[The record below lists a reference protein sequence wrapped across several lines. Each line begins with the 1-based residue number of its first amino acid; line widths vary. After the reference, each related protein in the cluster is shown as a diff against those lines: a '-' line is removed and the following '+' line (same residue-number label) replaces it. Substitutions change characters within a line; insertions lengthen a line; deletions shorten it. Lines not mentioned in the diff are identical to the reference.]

1 MTDTRPVAPA
11 RPMPRFGEFI
21 AMMAALMAMTA
32 LSVDIML
39 PALPEIRADFAL
51 ADANAQQLVI
61 TAYIVGF
68 AFGQFFHGPL
78 SDSLGRRMVLL
89 GGLAAYTI
97 ASIACFLA
105 GSFEV
110 LLLARVVQGLAN
122 AAPRIVAV
130 AIIRDIYGGR
140 RMAEVMSF
148 VMMIFIVAPVV
159 APSLGGGMMLF
170 GSWHLIFVF
179 LAVLG
184 VVNLAWM
191 AFRLPETR
199 PAENRE
205 PMSLRWVIG
214 AFGQAISNRQ
224 TLGYTLATGIV
235 FGSLMGYINSAQQ
248 VFVEIY
254 GLGALF
260 PIVFGACAI
269 ALAVASFVN
278 SRLVGRLGMRRVSH
292 TAVIGFLVSGVIHA
306 ALALTVGVPLW
317 LFVGLLSVSLFCFG
331 LMMPNFNSLAME
343 PMGRIAGTASSFV
356 GAVTTALGAVL
367 GLWIGQS
374 YDGTIV
380 PLTVGFAALGLGGLV
395 VVLVTERGRL
405 FGATPPARAAKP

>member
-1 MTDTRPVAPA
+1 MSETRPVAPA
-11 RPMPRFGEFI
+11 RPMPRFAEFI

-39 PALPEIRADFAL
+39 PALPEIRAEFGL
-51 ADANAQQLVI
+51 IDANAQQLVI
-61 TAYIVGF
+61 TAYVVGF
-68 AFGQFFHGPL
+68 AIGQFFHGPL
-78 SDSLGRRMVLL
+78 SDGIGRRAVLL
-89 GGLAAYTI
+89 GGLVAYTL
-97 ASIACFLA
+97 ASIGCFIA
-105 GSFEV
+105 GSFEL
-110 LLLARVVQGLAN
+110 LLLARVVQGLSN

-130 AIIRDIYGGR
+130 AVVRDIYGGR

-148 VMMIFIVAPVV
+148 VMMIFIIAPVV
-159 APSLGGGMMLF
+159 APSIGGGLMLF

-179 LAVLG
+179 LTALG
-184 VVNLAWM
+184 AVNLVWM
-191 AFRLPETR
+191 ALRLPETR
-199 PAENRE
+199 PAASRE
-205 PMSLRWVIG
+205 PMSVRWIVG
-214 AFGQAISNRQ
+214 AFGQAIANPQ

-248 VFVEIY
+248 VFVEVY
-254 GLGALF
+254 DLGALF

-292 TAVIGFLVSGVIHA
+292 VAVIGFLVSGVIHVA
-306 ALALTVGVPLW
+306 IALTTGVPLW
-317 LFVGLLSVSLFCFG
+317 VFLTLLSASLFCFG
-331 LMMPNFNSLAME
+331 LMMPNFNALAME

-356 GAVTTALGAVL
+356 GAVTTALGAAL

-380 PLTVGFAALGLGGLV
+380 PLTIGFAALGAGCLL

-405 FGATPPARAAKP
+405 FRAAPPARAGTR

>member
-1 MTDTRPVAPA
+1 MTDTSPVASA
-11 RPMPRFGEFI
+11 RPMPRFGEFV

-39 PALPEIRADFAL
+39 PALPQIRADFGI

-61 TAYIVGF
+61 TAYVVGF
-68 AFGQFFHGPL
+68 AVGQFFHGPL
-78 SDSLGRRMVLL
+78 SDGLGRRAVLF
-89 GGLAAYTI
+89 GGLAAYTL
-97 ASIACFLA
+97 ASIGCFVA
-105 GSFEV
+105 GSFEM
-110 LLLARVVQGLAN
+110 LLVARVVQGLAN

-130 AIIRDIYGGR
+130 AVVRDIYGGR

-159 APSLGGGMMLF
+159 APSLGGAFLLM

-179 LAVLG
+179 LTLLG
-184 VVNLAWM
+184 AGNLVWM
-191 AFRLPETR
+191 ALRLPETR
-199 PAENRE
+199 PAEGRE
-205 PMSLRWVIG
+205 PISLGWVMA
-214 AFGQAISNRQ
+214 AFGQAIANRQ

-235 FGSLMGYINSAQQ
+235 FGSLMGYINAAQQ
-248 VFVEIY
+248 IYVDIY

-260 PIVFGACAI
+260 PVVFGACAL

-278 SRLVGRLGMRRVSH
+278 SQLVGRLGMRRVSH
-292 TAVIGFLVSGVIHA
+292 AAILGFLVSGAIHA
-306 ALALTVGVPLW
+306 GLALTVGVPLG
-317 LFVGLLSVSLFCFG
+317 LFVTLLSVSLFCFG
-331 LMMPNFNSLAME
+331 LMMPNFNALAME

-356 GAVTTALGAVL
+356 GAVTTALGAGL
-367 GLWIGQS
+367 GLWIGQA

-380 PLTVGFAALGLGGLV
+380 PLTVGFAALGFMGLV

-405 FGATPPARAAKP
+405 FGVAPPRAR